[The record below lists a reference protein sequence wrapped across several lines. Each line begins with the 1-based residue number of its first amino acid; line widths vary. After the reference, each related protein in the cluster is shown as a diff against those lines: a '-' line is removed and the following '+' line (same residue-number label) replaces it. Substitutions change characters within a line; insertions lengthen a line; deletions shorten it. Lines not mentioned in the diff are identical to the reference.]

1 MEGYSADSHMVSG
14 HMDHGIAMGG
24 GGLASVKARR
34 EPRGL
39 VRHDIERRQTP
50 IRIKTVVL

>member
-1 MEGYSADSHMVSG
+1 MVSG
-14 HMDHGIAMGG
+14 NIDHGIDMWEG